1 MNQILNNI
9 FQQIMAGKMQ
19 GTPMMNLFNQMM
31 HGKSQQEKIQ
41 TLLNSA
47 KSRGIDINK
56 KMFSE
61 NDLKSLKLK

>member
-1 MNQILNNI
+1 MNPLMNRMLQE
-9 FQQIMAGKMQ
+9 IMAGKMQ

-31 HGKSQQEKIQ
+31 SGKSQQEKIQ

>member
-1 MNQILNNI
+1 MNPLMNKMLQE
-9 FQQIMAGKMQ
+9 IMAGRMQ

-31 HGKSQQEKIQ
+31 SGKSQQEKIQ

-47 KSRGIDINK
+47 RSKGIDINK
-56 KMFSE
+56 KIFSE

>member
-1 MNQILNNI
+1 MNQIMNRML
-9 FQQIMAGKMQ
+9 QEIMAGKMQ

-31 HGKSQQEKIQ
+31 SGKSQQEKIQ

-47 KSRGIDINK
+47 KSKGIDINK
-56 KMFSE
+56 KIFSE

>member
-1 MNQILNNI
+1 MNPLMNRMLQE
-9 FQQIMAGKMQ
+9 IMAGKMQ

-31 HGKSQQEKIQ
+31 SGKSQQEKIQ

-47 KSRGIDINK
+47 KSKGIDINK
-56 KMFSE
+56 KIFSE